1 MSEQIVAQPYIALTC
16 LYAGLA
22 CGLTY
27 DLLRLPRYLCRLRIV
42 KGLCDLLFVVS
53 LGVVLAATLL
63 LTTGGKLRLYLFL
76 FAGAG
81 FAVEQFAVFGTI
93 SRIVHTR
100 ARKRAGNC

>member
-1 MSEQIVAQPYIALTC
+1 M
-16 LYAGLA
+16 
-22 CGLTY
+22 
-27 DLLRLPRYLCRLRIV
+27 V
-42 KGLCDLLFVVS
+42 KKIMAKTF

-100 ARKRAGNC
+100 ARKRTGNC

>member
-16 LYAGLA
+16 LYAGIA

-27 DLLRLPRYLCRLRIV
+27 DLLRLPRYLCRLQIAEE
-42 KGLCDLLFVVS
+42 LCDLLFVAS
-53 LGVVLAATLL
+53 LFVILATMLL

-81 FAVEQFAVFGTI
+81 FAAEQFAVFGTI

-100 ARKRAGNC
+100 ARKKAGNC